1 MQPSHPARRYSSML
15 AAGIALALAGCG
27 QTNRDSETSADE
39 VIAPESP
46 IPSPTAPSP
55 AADAPGERE
64 AGTALPDVGAAPLV
78 PEAEKGEP
86 GARKVL
92 LDFARAI
99 EFEDFSQA
107 YAMLGDAARDRIG
120 HAEFAAMFEDL
131 GEITVAVPMGR
142 MEGAAGSLYYEV
154 PTTITGSKGGKLT
167 GTTVLRRVNDVPGAT
182 AEQLRWH
189 IESFTVEP
197 G

>member
-1 MQPSHPARRYSSML
+1 MQPSHPARRYSAVL

-27 QTNRDSETSADE
+27 QTNGDSETSADE

-46 IPSPTAPSP
+46 IPSPTADT
-55 AADAPGERE
+55 AGERE
-64 AGTALPDVGAAPLV
+64 AGTTLPDVGAAPLV

-120 HAEFAAMFEDL
+120 HAEFVAMFDDL

>member
-1 MQPSHPARRYSSML
+1 MR
-15 AAGIALALAGCG
+15 AAGMALALAGCG
-27 QTNRDSETSADE
+27 QTNGDSETSSDE
-39 VIAPESP
+39 VIVPESP
-46 IPSPTAPSP
+46 IPSPTAS
-55 AADAPGERE
+55 APGGSAAE
-64 AGTALPDVGAAPLV
+64 TALPGAGSAPLV

-99 EFEDFSQA
+99 QFEDFDRA
-107 YAMLGDAARDRIG
+107 YAMLGDTARDNIS
-120 HAEFAAMFEDL
+120 HAEFAAMFDDL
-131 GEITVAVPMGR
+131 GKITVAVPMGQ

-154 PTTITGSKGGKLT
+154 PTTITGDKGGKLT

-189 IESFTVEP
+189 IESFEVEP
-197 G
+197 AGKQAASTS